1 MVERRDFREGVQA
14 LIKSLDGITIALNSI
29 DDHLARID
37 VNLDKL
43 NREDKTLKK
52 KPMEGSLKNER

>member
-1 MVERRDFREGVQA
+1 MIERRDFREGVQA

-37 VNLDKL
+37 IELDKL
-43 NREDKTLKK
+43 NKENEK
-52 KPMEGSLKNER
+52 LKNL